1 MIKKSVKEKKQS
13 VQKKWYPLDLSGTVY
28 PTLQRWNFS
37 SVYRLSITL
46 KERIDP
52 EILQKAV
59 DRAMPRFPAF
69 KVAMRK
75 GLFWRYL
82 EPNNRPGPFVRPDIA
97 NPCMPMSFKGRSRY
111 LVRFYYYENTISLE
125 MFHSLADGNGA
136 ICLLKTVAAQ
146 YLELR
151 DIPVSCT
158 DGVLDIRQEPDPEEL
173 EDAYSKY
180 ASSRRHPPIRQK
192 KAYRVR
198 GTREP
203 FYTLNVVRGVI
214 PADQALKTAKR
225 YGVSLT
231 EYLNGALIYALMQK
245 QKSENP
251 AAEKPVKL
259 AMPVNLRNMFPSKT
273 MRNFITMVYP
283 SIDPM
288 LGDYTFEEIL
298 NEIHYYMR
306 YYINPKFLRADITTN
321 YATRTNPLIRIVPLF
336 VKDLV
341 VRSFYIRVQDRQSSA
356 GLTNMGRITLPPEL
370 DAHTERIDIL
380 MGQPFS
386 ARTNCAIVT
395 FQNQLSISFASCIRE
410 TDVERLFFTR
420 LVKDHIHVKIETNRR
435 ASLKEVVLCPTV

>member
-1 MIKKSVKEKKQS
+1 MEDFRAFEP
-13 VQKKWYPLDLSGTVY
+13 QKPTYALIGWPLGHTMSPELHAQLFAASGQDADYIGIAVPPEDLEEAFALAKRKLCGINCTI
-28 PTLQRWNFS
+28 PH
-37 SVYRLSITL
+37 
-46 KERIDP
+46 K
-52 EILQKAV
+52 KAV
-59 DRAMPRFPAF
+59 IPLLDEIDTAARD
-69 KVAMRK
+69 
-75 GLFWRYL
+75 L
-82 EPNNRPGPFVRPDIA
+82 
-97 NPCMPMSFKGRSRY
+97 
-111 LVRFYYYENTISLE
+111 
-125 MFHSLADGNGA
+125 HSVN
-136 ICLLKTVAAQ
+136 TVAF
-146 YLELR
+146 R
-151 DIPVSCT
+151 DGKAVGYNT
-158 DGVLDIRQEPDPEEL
+158 DILGFAE
-173 EDAYSKY
+173 S
-180 ASSRRHPPIRQK
+180 
-192 KAYRVR
+192 
-198 GTREP
+198 
-203 FYTLNVVRGVI
+203 
-214 PADQALKTAKR
+214 LKR
-225 YGVSLT
+225 DGVSLT
-231 EYLNGALIYALMQK
+231 EYLNGALIYALIQK

-395 FQNQLSISFASCIRE
+395 FQNQLNISFASCIRE